1 MENTLFPNIPIK
13 NYSIDNKNN
22 LPPSCQVCGMSLN
35 KMPYTCP
42 LCNRVVGYNCH
53 SDILL
58 PMYIRNQVWKK
69 PFENKR
75 VCTVCI
81 DEARRISQAADNK
94 AKLIFAQVFSTDND
108 DNVDL
113 DNISNVEETTPQETV
128 PENIDEI
135 ENQFI
140 GGVLD
145 SLAAHDNLDFDK
157 SGKLSPLSWNKIIHS
172 LKEYLRYPDFT

>member
-1 MENTLFPNIPIK
+1 MFPNIPIK
-13 NYSIDNKNN
+13 NYSIDNNNN

-81 DEARRISQAADNK
+81 DEARRISQAAENK
-94 AKLIFAQVFSTDND
+94 AKYIFAQVFSTDDEN
-108 DNVDL
+108 NKMDL
-113 DNISNVEETTPQETV
+113 DLISNENVEETTTKETA
-128 PENIDEI
+128 PIINEEI
-135 ENQFI
+135 QNQFI
-140 GGVLD
+140 GGILD
-145 SLAAHDNLDFDK
+145 SLAAHDDLDFDK
-157 SGKLSPLSWNKIIHS
+157 SGNLSPLSWNKIIHS
-172 LKEYLRYPDFT
+172 FKEYLRYPDFS